1 MDTETNQQKSA
12 ENSPACRTGACCPLQ
27 SRWGLV
33 FWAVLIGL
41 VVYAQWPMIKGM
53 YYKSSNAAAPES
65 AIAWRSD
72 YPAALAEAQTSG
84 KPVLIDFTASW
95 CPPCKVMKHETWP
108 DARVAD
114 AVNGVYIPLLI
125 DVDEAK
131 NAEVQRRYGVSSIP
145 TILVVDSRGEVL
157 NAGSF
162 MSASELLKF
171 LKSPA

>member
-1 MDTETNQQKSA
+1 
-12 ENSPACRTGACCPLQ
+12 
-27 SRWGLV
+27 
-33 FWAVLIGL
+33 
-41 VVYAQWPMIKGM
+41 
-53 YYKSSNAAAPES
+53 
-65 AIAWRSD
+65 
-72 YPAALAEAQTSG
+72 
-84 KPVLIDFTASW
+84 
-95 CPPCKVMKHETWP
+95 MKHETWP
-108 DARVAD
+108 DARVAE
-114 AVNGVYIPLLI
+114 AVNSGYIPLLI